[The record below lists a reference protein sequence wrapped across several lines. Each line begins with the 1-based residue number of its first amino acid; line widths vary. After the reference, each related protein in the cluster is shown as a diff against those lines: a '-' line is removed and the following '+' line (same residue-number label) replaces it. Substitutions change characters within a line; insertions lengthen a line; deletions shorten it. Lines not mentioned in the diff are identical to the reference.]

1 MKLLIAA
8 ALFTLG
14 LAAPV
19 TESKSHNIATRA
31 PFSCPGGL
39 TNSSPMCCSVNVL
52 GVLALDCQNGTGLL
66 FFNICSFHVTG
77 NNKSWWLTFP
87 SFYSWL
93 GRLLWRLEAQ
103 LLHSWIGMLI
113 YT

>member
-19 TESKSHNIATRA
+19 TETKPHSIAARDT
-31 PFSCPGGL
+31 FSCPGGL

-52 GVLALDCQNGTGLL
+52 GLIALDCQNVGPDGCHGASKLSCCTLGLAGQGV
-66 FFNICSFHVTG
+66 IC
-77 NNKSWWLTFP
+77 N
-87 SFYSWL
+87 
-93 GRLLWRLEAQ
+93 EQ
-103 LLHSWIGMLI
+103 
-113 YT
+113 

>member
-1 MKLLIAA
+1 MKLLTAA

-52 GVLALDCQNGTGLL
+52 GVLALDCQNVGSDGCSGGLKP
-66 FFNICSFHVTG
+66 NCCT
-77 NNKSWWLTFP
+77 
-87 SFYSWL
+87 L
-93 GRLLWRLEAQ
+93 GLAGQGLVCNEQ
-103 LLHSWIGMLI
+103 
-113 YT
+113 